1 MSLFVK
7 TETITIDDTEITIS
21 ELGVDYLL
29 LSETQK
35 ANTKEVLE
43 MHTSLSKDEINSLTI
58 SAFQTILDAFYK
70 LNDEHFSPKDNN
82 SDKPPK

>member
-35 ANTKEVLE
+35 ANTKEVLA

-58 SAFQTILDAFYK
+58 SAFQTILDAFYS

-82 SDKPPK
+82 SDEPPK

>member
-1 MSLFVK
+1 MSIFVK

-35 ANTKEVLE
+35 ANTKEVLA
-43 MHTSLSKDEINSLTI
+43 MHTSLSKDEINNLTI

-70 LNDEHFSPKDNN
+70 LNSEHFSPKTDS